1 MVDHD
6 AAGAPG
12 SMNEGNV
19 QLVLQQFMM
28 EVVRDNM
35 RERRSERKWRKIRR
49 GLWAVSIGAGI
60 LFTIAQFADS
70 TGFHVVPKEPLIGVV
85 QLEGEIAQGNWAS
98 ADKVVPALREAYGNK
113 NVKAVVLA
121 VDSGGGA
128 PVESE
133 RINFVIDQLRA
144 EKKKPILAVINNVGA
159 SAAYMVSMHADKVYA
174 GKYSLVGSIGAIISA
189 WNLSGALEKFDVKQT
204 VYASGALK
212 SMLNP
217 FIPPSPAG
225 EKKAQDMANVM
236 GQTFAREFEK
246 RRSGKLLAGFNYAT
260 GEVWNGDE
268 ALRLGLIDGIETI
281 ESVAKQFGAKPYQFG
296 PRTKSGGLLSS
307 SVGDWVHDIGA
318 SIGDYVVGR
327 LQQSAIRVE

>member
-1 MVDHD
+1 MGEREGTVGADENVT
-6 AAGAPG
+6 AG
-12 SMNEGNV
+12 
-19 QLVLQQFMM
+19 LQYFMM

-35 RERRSERKWRKIRR
+35 RERRQERKWRNIRR
-49 GLWAVSIGAGI
+49 SLWAVSIGVGVVIA
-60 LFTIAQFADS
+60 IAQFADS
-70 TGFHVVPKEPLIGVV
+70 TGFHIVPKEPLIGVV

-98 ADKVVPALREAYGNK
+98 ADKVVPALREAYRNK

-133 RINFVIDQLRA
+133 RINYVIDQLRA
-144 EKKKPILAVINNVGA
+144 EKKKPIYAVINNVGA

-189 WNLSGALEKFDVKQT
+189 WNLSGALEKFDVKQK

-217 FIPPSPAG
+217 FIAPNAAG
-225 EKKAQDMANVM
+225 EQKAQSMADVM
-236 GQTFAREFEK
+236 GRTFLLEFQK
-246 RRSGKLLAGFNYAT
+246 RRSGKLVAGFNYGT

-268 ALRLGLIDGIETI
+268 ALRLGLVDEIGTI
-281 ESVAKQFGAKPYQFG
+281 ESVAKEYSAKPYQFG
-296 PRTKSGGLLSS
+296 PRTKSGGVLGAA
-307 SVGDWVHDIGA
+307 VGDWVRDLSA
-318 SIGDYVVGR
+318 SIGDYVIGR
-327 LQQSAIRVE
+327 LQQTAIRVE